1 MFGKSQFFPLL
12 LAAQLTAG
20 ASPAALDPGG
30 ASIDLSVFKGTP
42 EVSGTGEN
50 LIRCGDFEDGKID
63 FTKAASPWRGG
74 CHVWQKGLKNPAHRK
89 RIVNGMRRS
98 IADSGVNGS
107 RCAVLHTPEEAS
119 CEQDADGN
127 PWMSS
132 YISQEM
138 ILPDSAVPLKYTCS
152 FMVRGRTRN
161 AAGANSLNVFADF
174 FDKGPGIPEAKT
186 LRKTVNYRVTLPGE
200 WEQRSFSFA
209 APPHTRRISLRFALY
224 GQGQIFLDD
233 VKLAKTPVPEKA
245 DIYVSPLSY
254 LDNTCCI
261 GENQPGVISF
271 VMRNEGQAKFKKLTL
286 NLLIP
291 AGFRFHGG
299 NFDDSQVRCVKNP
312 DGSTTAECVV
322 QRFVSSMPAE
332 GHSVWLRPSAV
343 LIPELR
349 ASGKR
354 YPLTYS
360 LSDGAWHGAEKTIEL
375 KVIEA
380 VRGKR
385 PKHFITGIQTA
396 HEFSLPAEKLPVI
409 REFLVRNGL
418 NALHGG
424 SDALKKEVKKA
435 GITRFSTRHTLSNGY
450 RLGGNANRTEESYFR
465 QADGK
470 PFKLGMFKTC
480 PVEIYRRGNFYR
492 SEVYAMLE
500 EMVLKNDT
508 ADHIM
513 PNWELQGTKFKGCF
527 CDRCK
532 EEFLLWMAGKAKP
545 EELRAKWP
553 KRIIADF
560 EREWIRFRSHQHAK
574 VCQTLEED
582 IRELGRKAG
591 KESHFVP
598 EIEYSQL
605 LEGGLKTFAQYSAL
619 DFLEKLPWIDP
630 WGPYVFA
637 DFTEKYVYYPGLHLL
652 SFAAGE
658 ENQAFVKRHV
668 KDPARR
674 PRLIAMPQGFQC
686 GSWVTEPEAIAFD
699 TLSYFVN
706 GWAGSVCYYF
716 PQGYD
721 QRYWN
726 ALAKAN
732 RIIADHEE
740 TVLKGQPTDAVR
752 FTPVTPCPAPLF
764 PAHHKGAGNLKQ
776 YLPSLDSR
784 RIWQG
789 RSYRRGDETVAAL
802 GNFWQKG
809 ELFALMQVRGLD
821 EGGFYTVNSSEKYSL
836 GAFSGAELEKG
847 ILVHAG
853 ALRWNFFRIVPGKA
867 GEGKLIP
874 QAAMKA
880 EMEKRLPR
888 IRELAAWEKACAEK
902 MRAAAAADEPVN
914 DFSSIR
920 PLANGPVSLNAVQV
934 MGKNQLQVTFP
945 GGSALLDPA
954 LGGAVSSLSIGGKE
968 LVREPGFGTSGFWTP
983 RKVAH
988 NVVKGFKFLG
998 AKKIGA
1004 AGIEIEL
1011 RRTVS
1016 ELEKPPLAG
1025 VRIVRRLLFTPGS
1038 LTISS
1043 RLENTAASPRH
1054 FAFRFHMLPEHLAG
1068 PEGRAEFGGVGFDR
1082 GQGLRICRFNS
1093 PEKEIDTTWRA
1104 RLSEVRGPAFTVR
1117 KPGLPD
1123 LVITPGGAPVYG
1135 VIFWDTGTSSTV
1147 EPVFRTLTLAPGA
1160 AQDFTVN
1167 VQWQQK

>member
-1 MFGKSQFFPLL
+1 MLGKSQLFFLL
-12 LAAQLTAG
+12 FAVQLTAG
-20 ASPAALDPGG
+20 VSAAALDPGG
-30 ASIDLSVFKGTP
+30 VSVDLSVFKGTP

-50 LIRCGDFEDGKID
+50 LVRSGDFEDEKID
-63 FTKAASPWRGG
+63 LTKAASPWRGG
-74 CHVWQKGLKNPAHRK
+74 WHIWQKGLKNPAHRK
-89 RIVNGMRRS
+89 RIADAMRRTVG
-98 IADSGVNGS
+98 DSGVKGS
-107 RCAVLHTPEEAS
+107 RCAVLHTPDEAS

-132 YISQEM
+132 YISQD
-138 ILPDSAVPLKYTCS
+138 ILLPDSASFVKYTCS
-152 FMVRGRTRN
+152 FTVRGRTRS

-174 FDKGPGIPEAKT
+174 FDKEPGVPGAKT
-186 LRKTVNYRVTLPGE
+186 LRKGVNYRVTLPGE
-200 WEQRSFSFA
+200 WERRSFSFA
-209 APPHTRRISLRFALY
+209 APPHTRRLSLRFALY
-224 GQGQIFLDD
+224 GQGKVFLDD
-233 VKLAKTPVPEKA
+233 VKVAKTPVAEKA

-271 VMRNEGQAKFKKLTL
+271 VMRNESRTKFKKLTL
-286 NLLIP
+286 NLKIP
-291 AGFRFHGG
+291 PGFKFHGG
-299 NFDDSQVRCVKNP
+299 NLDDSLVRCVKNP
-312 DGSTTAECVV
+312 DGSSTVTCVV

-332 GHSVWLRPSAV
+332 GHSVWLRPTVV
-343 LIPELR
+343 LIPEVKP
-349 ASGKR
+349 SEKR

-360 LSDGAWHGAEKTIEL
+360 LSDGAWHGAEKSIDL

-385 PKHFITGIQTA
+385 PKYFITGIQTA

-435 GITRFSTRHTLSNGY
+435 GIVRFSTRHTLSNGY

-480 PVEIYRRGNFYR
+480 PVEIYSRGKFYR
-492 SEVYAMLE
+492 SEVYAMLK
-500 EMVLKNDT
+500 EMVLENDT

-527 CDRCK
+527 CGRCK
-532 EEFLLWMAGKAKP
+532 EEFLLWMKGKAKP
-545 EELRAKWP
+545 EEIRAKWP
-553 KRIIADF
+553 KRIIADY
-560 EREWIRFRSHQHAK
+560 ETQWVKFRSHQHAK

-591 KESHFVP
+591 KESHFIP

-605 LEGGLKTFAQYSAL
+605 LEGGRKTFEQYSAL
-619 DFLEKLPWIDP
+619 DFLEKLPWLDP

-637 DFTEKYVYYPGLHLL
+637 DFTEKYIYLPGIHLL

-658 ENQAFVKRHV
+658 ENKLFVKRHV
-668 KDPARR
+668 KVPARR

-706 GWAGSVCYYF
+706 AWAGSICYYF

-726 ALAKAN
+726 ALARAN
-732 RIIADHEE
+732 EIIASHEE
-740 TVLKGQPTDAVR
+740 IVLKGRPTDAVR

-764 PAHHKGAGNLKQ
+764 PAHHKGAGNLKR

-784 RIWQG
+784 QIWQA
-789 RSYRRGDETVAAL
+789 RSYRRGDETAAAL

-809 ELFALMQVRGLD
+809 ELFALMQVRGLEKD
-821 EGGFYTVNSSEKYSL
+821 GSYTVNSSEKYSL
-836 GAFSGAELEKG
+836 GMFSGAELEKG

-867 GEGKLIP
+867 GEGKLIT
-874 QAAMKA
+874 QAAMKT

-888 IRELAAWEKACAEK
+888 IRKMAAWEKSYAEK

-914 DFSSIR
+914 DLSLVP
-920 PLANGPVSLNAVQV
+920 PLANGPVSLKAVRV
-934 MGKNQLQVTFP
+934 KGKDQLQIALPSGTI
-945 GGSALLDPA
+945 LLDPA
-954 LGGAVSSLSIGGKE
+954 LGGSITSLAIGGKE
-968 LVREPGFGTSGFWTP
+968 LVREPGFGTSAFWTP
-983 RKVAH
+983 RKAAH
-988 NVVKGFKFLG
+988 NVVKGFKFIG
-998 AKKIGA
+998 AKKFGTD
-1004 AGIEIEL
+1004 GIEAEL
-1011 RRTVS
+1011 HRTVS
-1016 ELEKPPLAG
+1016 ELEKAPLAG
-1025 VRIVRRLLFTPGS
+1025 VRIVRRLLFTPES
-1038 LTISS
+1038 LTVTSH
-1043 RLENTAASPRH
+1043 LENTAGSPRR

-1068 PEGRAEFGGVGFDR
+1068 PEGRAEFGGTGFDR
-1082 GQGLRICRFNS
+1082 GQGLRICRFGS
-1093 PEKEIDTTWRA
+1093 PEKEIDTAWRA
-1104 RLSEVRGPAFTVR
+1104 KLTDVKGPAFTLR

-1123 LVITPGGAPVYG
+1123 LTVTPGGAPVYG

-1160 AQDFTVN
+1160 SQDFTLK
-1167 VQWQQK
+1167 VQWQK

>member
-1 MFGKSQFFPLL
+1 MFGKSQLLPLL
-12 LAAQLTAG
+12 FAAQLTAG
-20 ASPAALDPGG
+20 MPPAALDPGG
-30 ASIDLSVFKGTP
+30 VSVDLSVFKGTP

-50 LIRCGDFEDGKID
+50 LVRCGDFEERTID
-63 FTKAASPWRGG
+63 FTKALSPWRGG
-74 CHVWQKGLKNPAHRK
+74 CHIWQKGLKDPTHRK
-89 RIVNGMRRS
+89 RI
-98 IADSGVNGS
+98 ADAMQRTVVRSGVNGS
-107 RCAVLHTPEEAS
+107 RCAMLHTPDEAGR
-119 CEQDADGN
+119 EQDTDGN
-127 PWMSS
+127 PWMNS
-132 YISQEM
+132 YISQEL
-138 ILPDSAVPLKYTCS
+138 ILPDSAVPVKYSCS

-174 FDKGPGIPEAKT
+174 FDKDSGVPGAKT
-186 LRKTVNYRVTLPGE
+186 LRKGVNYRVTLPGE

-224 GQGQIFLDD
+224 GQGKVFLDD
-233 VKLAKTPVPEKA
+233 VKVAKTPVTGKA

-271 VMRNEGQAKFKKLTL
+271 VMRNESRTKFKKLTL
-286 NLLIP
+286 ELKIP

-299 NFDDSQVRCVKNP
+299 NFDDSLVKCVKDP
-312 DGSTTAECVV
+312 DGSTTVACIV

-332 GHSVWLRPSAV
+332 GHSVWLRPAVV
-343 LIPELR
+343 LIPEVK
-349 ASGKR
+349 ASEKR
-354 YPLTYS
+354 YPLTYR
-360 LSDGAWHGAEKTIEL
+360 LSDGAWQGAEKSIDL

-385 PKHFITGIQTA
+385 PRYFITGIQTA
-396 HEFSLPAEKLPVI
+396 HEFSLPEEKLPVI

-450 RLGGNANRTEESYFR
+450 RLGGNANRTPESYFR

-480 PVEIYRRGNFYR
+480 PVEIYRRGKFYR

-532 EEFLLWMAGKAKP
+532 EEFFRYMAGKARP
-545 EELRAKWP
+545 EEIRAKWP
-553 KRIIADF
+553 KRIVADF
-560 EREWIRFRSHQHAK
+560 EQEWIRFRSHQHAK
-574 VCQTLEED
+574 VCQTLEAD

-591 KESHFVP
+591 KESHFIP

-605 LEGGLKTFAQYSAL
+605 LEGGFKIFEQYSAP
-619 DFLEKLPWIDP
+619 DFMDKLPWIDP
-630 WGPYVFA
+630 WGPYIFS
-637 DFTEKYVYYPGLHLL
+637 DFTEKYVYHPGLHLL
-652 SFAAGE
+652 FFVAGE
-658 ENQAFVKRHV
+658 ENKAFVKRHV

-674 PRLIAMPQGFQC
+674 PKLIAMPQGFQC

-699 TLSYFVN
+699 TLSSFVN
-706 GWAGSVCYYF
+706 TWAGSVCYYF

-732 RIIADHEE
+732 GIIADHEE
-740 TVLKGQPTDAVR
+740 TVLKGQPTDSVR
-752 FTPVTPCPAPLF
+752 FTPATPCPAPLF

-784 RIWQG
+784 QIWQAKAW
-789 RSYRRGDETVAAL
+789 RKGDEITAAL

-809 ELFALMQVRGLD
+809 ELFALMQVRDLEKEGL
-821 EGGFYTVNSSEKYSL
+821 YTVNSSEKYSL
-836 GAFSGAELEKG
+836 GPFSGAELEKG
-847 ILVHAG
+847 VLVHAG
-853 ALRWNFFRIVPGKA
+853 ALRWNFFRIIPGKA
-867 GEGKLIP
+867 GEGKLIT

-880 EMEKRLPR
+880 EMGKRLP
-888 IRELAAWEKACAEK
+888 EK
-902 MRAAAAADEPVN
+902 MHSAAAADEPVN

-920 PLANGPVSLNAVQV
+920 PLANGPVSLKAVQV
-934 MGKNQLQVTFP
+934 KGKDQLQITLPSGTV
-945 GGSALLDPA
+945 LLDPA
-954 LGGAVSSLSIGGKE
+954 TGGSITSLKIGGKE
-968 LVREPGFGTSGFWTP
+968 LLREPGFGTSAVWTP
-983 RKVAH
+983 RKAAH
-988 NVVKGFKFLG
+988 NVVKGFKIAGL
-998 AKKIGA
+998 KKVGTD
-1004 AGIEIEL
+1004 GIEAEL
-1011 RRTVS
+1011 HRTVS
-1016 ELEKPPLAG
+1016 ELEKAPLAG
-1025 VRIVRRLLFTPGS
+1025 VRIVRRLLFRPGS

-1043 RLENTAASPRH
+1043 RLENTAASPRR

-1068 PEGRAEFGGVGFDR
+1068 LEGRAEFGGTGFNR
-1082 GQGLRICRFNS
+1082 GQGLKICRFGL

-1104 RLSEVRGPAFTVR
+1104 KLLEAKGPAFTLR

-1123 LVITPGGAPVYG
+1123 LTMTPGGAPVYG
-1135 VIFWDTGTSSTV
+1135 VIFWDTGTCSTV

-1160 AQDFTVN
+1160 AQDFTMK
-1167 VQWQQK
+1167 VQWQK

>member
-1 MFGKSQFFPLL
+1 MSGKSQFLPLL
-12 LAAQLTAG
+12 FAALLPAG
-20 ASPAALDPGG
+20 MSLAALDPGG
-30 ASIDLSVFKGTP
+30 VSVDLSVFKGTP
-42 EVSGTGEN
+42 EAPGTGEN
-50 LIRCGDFEDGKID
+50 LVRSGDFESEKVD
-63 FTKAASPWRGG
+63 FTRAGSPWRGG
-74 CHVWQKGLKNPAHRK
+74 CHIWQKGLKDQAHRK
-89 RIVNGMRRS
+89 RIENAMRR
-98 IADSGVNGS
+98 AVGGSGVNDT
-107 RCAVLHTPEEAS
+107 RCAVLHTSDGAS
-119 CEQDADGN
+119 REQDGDGN
-127 PWMSS
+127 PWMNS
-132 YISQEM
+132 YISQEVR
-138 ILPDSAVPLKYTCS
+138 LPDSAVPVKYTCS
-152 FMVRGRTRN
+152 FMVRGKLRN
-161 AAGANSLNVFADF
+161 AVGANSLNVFLDF
-174 FDKGPGIPEAKT
+174 FDRDAGLPGARA
-186 LRKTVNYRVTLPGE
+186 LRKGINHRAAVPGN

-224 GQGQIFLDD
+224 GQGKIFLDD
-233 VKLAKTPVPEKA
+233 VKLLKTPVPEKA

-261 GENQPGVISF
+261 GENQPGAISF
-271 VMRNEGQAKFKKLTL
+271 VMRNEGQTKFKKLTL
-286 NLLIP
+286 NLKIP
-291 AGFRFHGG
+291 PGFRFHGG
-299 NFDDSQVRCVKNP
+299 NFDDSLVKCVKNL
-312 DGSTTAECVV
+312 DGSATVTCVI
-322 QRFVSSMPAE
+322 QRFVSSMPVE
-332 GHSVWLRPSAV
+332 GHSVWLRPTAV
-343 LIPELR
+343 LIPEVG
-349 ASGKR
+349 ASAKR

-360 LSDGAWHGAEKTIEL
+360 LSDGAWRGKTKSIDL

-380 VRGKR
+380 VPGKR
-385 PKHFITGIQTA
+385 PRYFISGIQTA
-396 HEFSLPAEKLPVI
+396 HEFSLPEDKLPVI

-424 SDALKKEVKKA
+424 SDLLKKEVKKA

-480 PVEIYRRGNFYR
+480 PVEIYDRGKFYR

-532 EEFLLWMAGKAKP
+532 EEFLLWMKGKAKP
-545 EELRAKWP
+545 EEVRAKWP
-553 KRIIADF
+553 GRIIADY
-560 EREWIRFRSHQHAK
+560 ETQWIEFRSHQHAK

-605 LEGGLKTFAQYSAL
+605 LEGGLKTFEQYSAL
-619 DFLEKLPWIDP
+619 DFLDKLPWLDP
-630 WGPYVFA
+630 WGPYVFN
-637 DFTEKYVYYPGLHLL
+637 DFTEKYLYYPGLHLL
-652 SFAAGE
+652 SFVAGG
-658 ENQAFVKRHV
+658 ENKAFVKRHV
-668 KDPARR
+668 EDPARR

-686 GSWVTEPEAIAFD
+686 GSWVTEPEAVAFD

-706 GWAGSVCYYF
+706 GWAGSICYYF

-732 RIIADHEE
+732 RVIASHEE
-740 TVLKGQPTDAVR
+740 TVLKGRETDAVR
-752 FTPVTPCPAPLF
+752 FAPVTPCPAPLF
-764 PAHHKGAGNLKQ
+764 PAHHKGAGSLKK

-789 RSYRRGDETVAAL
+789 RSWRKGNEIAAAL

-809 ELFALMQVRGLD
+809 ELFALMQVRGL
-821 EGGFYTVNSSEKYSL
+821 EKSGSYTVNSSEKYSL
-836 GAFSGAELEKG
+836 GMFSGAELEKG

-867 GEGKLIP
+867 GEGKLIS

-880 EMEKRLPR
+880 EMEKRLPG
-888 IRELAAWEKACAEK
+888 IRKMAAWEKAYAEK
-902 MRAAAAADEPVN
+902 MRSAAVADEPVN
-914 DFSSIR
+914 DFPSIR
-920 PLANGPVSLNAVQV
+920 PLANGAVSLKAVQV
-934 MGKNQLQVTFP
+934 KGKDLLRVTVP
-945 GGSALLDPA
+945 AGTALLDPA
-954 LGGAVSSLSIGGKE
+954 LGGSIASLTIGGKE
-968 LVREPGFGTSGFWTP
+968 LVREPGFGTSAFWTP

-988 NVVKGFKFLG
+988 NVVKGFKFIG
-998 AKKIGA
+998 VKKIGTD
-1004 AGIEIEL
+1004 GIEAEL

-1016 ELEKPPLAG
+1016 ELEKSPLAG

-1038 LTISS
+1038 LTVTS
-1043 RLENTAASPRH
+1043 RLENTAAAPRR
-1054 FAFRFHMLPEHLAG
+1054 FAFRFHMLPGHLAG
-1068 PEGRAEFGGVGFDR
+1068 PEGRAEFAGASFDR
-1082 GQGLRICRFNS
+1082 GQELRICRFGS
-1093 PEKEIDTTWRA
+1093 PEKEIDTAWRA
-1104 RLSEVRGPAFTVR
+1104 KLLEAEGPAFTLR
-1117 KPGLPD
+1117 KPGLPG
-1123 LVITPGGAPVYG
+1123 LTVTPGGAPVYG

-1147 EPVFRTLTLAPGA
+1147 EPVFRTIALFPGE
-1160 AQDFTVN
+1160 AQDFIMKI
-1167 VQWQQK
+1167 QWQK